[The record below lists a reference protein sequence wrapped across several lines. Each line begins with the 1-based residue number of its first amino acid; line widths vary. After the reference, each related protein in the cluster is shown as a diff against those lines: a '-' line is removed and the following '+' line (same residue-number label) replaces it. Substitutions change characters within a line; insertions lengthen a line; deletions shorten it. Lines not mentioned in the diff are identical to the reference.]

1 MNWNSERALE
11 VKFSISVLRRNTAN
25 GRGMV
30 SIHTSILVSY
40 SFPVYV
46 SSSPANFNS
55 NVEINL
61 HVLCISKFYVA
72 YTQVFNKK

>member
-1 MNWNSERALE
+1 
-11 VKFSISVLRRNTAN
+11 
-25 GRGMV
+25 
-30 SIHTSILVSY
+30 VSY